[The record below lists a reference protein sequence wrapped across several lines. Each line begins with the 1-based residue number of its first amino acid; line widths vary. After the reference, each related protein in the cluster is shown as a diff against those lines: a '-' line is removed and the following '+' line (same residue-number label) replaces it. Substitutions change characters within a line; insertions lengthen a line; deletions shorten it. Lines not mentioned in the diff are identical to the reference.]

1 MATQTVKK
9 KKSVNKAPSIGV
21 AHIQATFNNTIVT
34 ITATNGNTVAA
45 ASGGKTQKGAR
56 KATAHAAEEAA
67 KIAAAKAVDMGM
79 HQVTVFLK
87 GAGSGSGS
95 AVKGLYAAGLK
106 VMQIIECTPIPHNG
120 CRRRKKRR
128 V

>member
-1 MATQTVKK
+1 MTTQTVKK
-9 KKSVNKAPSIGV
+9 KKTSKKAPSIGN

-34 ITATNGNTVAA
+34 ITATNGDAISA
-45 ASGGKTQKGAR
+45 SSGGKTQKGAR
-56 KATAHAAEEAA
+56 KSTAHAAEEAA
-67 KIAAAKAVDMGM
+67 KSAASKAVDMGM

-87 GAGSGSGS
+87 GPGSGRES

-120 CRRRKKRR
+120 CRRRKKKR